1 MLTVFNGYSY
11 FVYNRNISKNT
22 LELKLQFPP
31 IFFRMTIFK
40 RLKLITSSFSD
51 PTLLLFFVQFS
62 ISFPTAGLYRN
73 EKNLGR
79 GGGAESLT
87 KNVGQIG

>member
-11 FVYNRNISKNT
+11 ILCLQQEHFQEHIGIKIAIS
-22 LELKLQFPP
+22 PY
-31 IFFRMTIFK
+31 FFRMTIFK

-51 PTLLLFFVQFS
+51 PSILLFFVQFS

-73 EKNLGR
+73 EKNLWGE
-79 GGGAESLT
+79 GGV
-87 KNVGQIG
+87 KV